1 MYKKI
6 LACVAL
12 QKYIDFTPYAT
23 LIREMVINFSRLY
36 NSECI
41 VFTSKGPVALMA
53 EDIPV
58 EEKLEKFCAELE
70 KSEVRF
76 KKILRE
82 GVPKD
87 LILEIAT
94 RENVDLIIMGSHSK
108 QSVFDVL
115 LGGTAAGVLK
125 DAPCKVL
132 MVSPSKA
139 EAAKVKELI
148 IPEYPFVFPYF

>member
-6 LACVAL
+6 LSCVAL

-23 LIREMVINFSRLY
+23 LIREMIIHFSKPH

-58 EEKLEKFCAELE
+58 EEKLSKFCSELE
-70 KSEVRF
+70 KADIRF
-76 KKILRE
+76 KKIVRE

-87 LILEIAT
+87 LILEIA
-94 RENVDLIIMGSHSK
+94 REEKVDLIIMGSHSK

-132 MVSPSKA
+132 MVSPSKD
-139 EAAKVKELI
+139 EVAKVKELI